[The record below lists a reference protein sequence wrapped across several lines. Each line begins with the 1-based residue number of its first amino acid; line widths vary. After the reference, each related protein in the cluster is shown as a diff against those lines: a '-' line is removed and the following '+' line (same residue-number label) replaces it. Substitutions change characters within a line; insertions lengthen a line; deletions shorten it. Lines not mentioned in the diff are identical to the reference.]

1 MPDRLDPVPQS
12 VALFDARPF
21 FEKALQYGVQHGL
34 LSPEKL
40 ATMCEEAPK
49 GMVQI
54 ARYFGTEYLRPD
66 LERAKDRMVNLISLY
81 LEASTEGDLHQ
92 AAQALRDNSL
102 LSRSKGGSD
111 MLKALIALP
120 QSSHFGLH
128 EREGFQ
134 DEHTP
139 LLAKWTL
146 RSLPEYHAE
155 RAVRAQTTLLVESAV
170 WMAEQLELD
179 ASELE
184 AAGTDAEA
192 VIRTALLTRLCKRR
206 TLPDWLGFEKMV
218 LSLRKKFPGNTL
230 ANTPDL
236 AANVPLALPKDLPA
250 PWREVVQSV
259 HASVVADL
267 PRILDVSLPVRR
279 LFTQTPAFMGRYFW
293 CEDPLAEL
301 EHFERSNSAV
311 WDKATG
317 GHSDDSSLLTLFL
330 RIATGGSHATL
341 LSEKLASSLVKKIQ
355 KSGLDTELP
364 RQFVVQHAPAQLQP
378 DYLHLWNSFIAEVEP
393 MLRSDKP
400 QATAD
405 ALALLRRECNIA
417 SSTSPARSPT

>member
-1 MPDRLDPVPQS
+1 MSDRIDPAPQS

-40 ATMCEEAPK
+40 SLMCEEAPK

-81 LEASTEGDLHQ
+81 LEETTNGDLHQ

-134 DEHTP
+134 DEHIP
-139 LLAKWTL
+139 LLAKWAL
-146 RSLPEYHAE
+146 RSLPDYHAE
-155 RAVRAQTTLLVESAV
+155 RAARAQTTLLVEAAV

-192 VIRTALLTRLCKRR
+192 VIRTALLTRLCKRSS
-206 TLPDWLGFEKMV
+206 LPDWLGFEKMV
-218 LSLRKKFPGNTL
+218 LSLRKKFPT
-230 ANTPDL
+230 NTPTGV
-236 AANVPLALPKDLPA
+236 AAVPLSIPQDLPSE
-250 PWREVVQSV
+250 WREVVQSV
-259 HASVVADL
+259 HASVLADL
-267 PRILDVSLPVRR
+267 PRMLDTSLPVRR

-293 CEDPLAEL
+293 SEDPMAEL

-330 RIATGGSHATL
+330 RIATGGSHTTL
-341 LSEKLASSLVKKIQ
+341 LSEKMASTLVKKTQ
-355 KSGLDTELP
+355 KSGLDAELP
-364 RQFVVQHAPAQLQP
+364 RQFIVRHAPAQLQS
-378 DYLHLWNSFIAEVEP
+378 DYLHLWDSFIADAEP

-417 SSTSPARSPT
+417 SST